1 MISVKS
7 KNQKMC
13 VFVIFM
19 LLWMLLLLL
28 STATCE
34 ALTDKDRFE
43 RSKAGSYANSELKA
57 SSRFHLVNN
66 ANKNRDQ
73 VFGDDK
79 RKVFTG
85 PNPLH
90 NR

>member
-1 MISVKS
+1 M
-7 KNQKMC
+7 M
-13 VFVIFM
+13 
-19 LLWMLLLLL
+19 LLL

-34 ALTDKDRFE
+34 ALIDKDRFE
-43 RSKAGSYANSELKA
+43 RSRAGSYASSELK
-57 SSRFHLVNN
+57 SSSKFHLVNN
-66 ANKNRDQ
+66 ANKNGDQ
-73 VFGDDK
+73 VFGDNK

>member
-1 MISVKS
+1 
-7 KNQKMC
+7 
-13 VFVIFM
+13 
-19 LLWMLLLLL
+19 MLLLMMMLL
-28 STATCE
+28 FSTATCE
-34 ALTDKDRFE
+34 AALIDKDRFE
-43 RSKAGSYANSELKA
+43 RFRGGSYANSELK
-57 SSRFHLVNN
+57 SSSKFHVVNN
-66 ANKNRDQ
+66 ANKNGDR